1 MPLPLFVS
9 CSCPALLFVP
19 LADSDRVTLRY
30 SVLASLVL
38 TTPLSSAKFTD
49 SEHILFWLFFNILS
63 ETFSIYRYVFYA
75 VAVLRKIVR
84 YRIFDQIILT

>member
-1 MPLPLFVS
+1 MPLPFFVS
-9 CSCPALLFVP
+9 RSCPALLSVP
-19 LADSDRVTLRY
+19 LAGSDRVTLRY

-63 ETFSIYRYVFYA
+63 ETFSIYRYVFCMP
-75 VAVLRKIVR
+75 LRYYVR
-84 YRIFDQIILT
+84 SCVIEYLTKLY